1 MICCIEC
8 FKEVEY
14 DDAVYADDYATDEFM
29 LCIECFKEVHPSL
42 I

>member
-14 DDAVYADDYATDEFM
+14 DDAVYADDKLM
-29 LCIECFKEVHPSL
+29 LCIECFKEVHPV
-42 I
+42 